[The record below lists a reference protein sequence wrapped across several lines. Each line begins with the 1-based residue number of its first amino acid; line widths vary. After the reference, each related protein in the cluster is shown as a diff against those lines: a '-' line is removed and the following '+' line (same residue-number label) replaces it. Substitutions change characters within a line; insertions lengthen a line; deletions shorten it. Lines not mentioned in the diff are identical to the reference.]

1 MREGLIL
8 STASLISTVANCGAA
23 PSNKRLNFIQ
33 AQVSYL
39 FAHSVSLFE
48 YVNALISTIKLG
60 RLSEG
65 WMEKMRYSI
74 GIHPRL
80 QLNVRIIFFFKTLNC
95 ANQTQGS
102 KQSKTSS
109 MFQQGLSQ
117 SLAWQW
123 HVRIG
128 CSPDETCGATRP
140 GRGAMKC
147 AKTYSCNLLYGG
159 AEIEHRISNKE
170 HRMSKGWILLF
181 AHSINYLYYEE
192 RRIQVSNIVNTSSY
206 EMREGLFLAQPL

>member
-1 MREGLIL
+1 
-8 STASLISTVANCGAA
+8 
-23 PSNKRLNFIQ
+23 
-33 AQVSYL
+33 
-39 FAHSVSLFE
+39 
-48 YVNALISTIKLG
+48 
-60 RLSEG
+60 
-65 WMEKMRYSI
+65 MRYSI

-181 AHSINYLYYEE
+181 AHSINYLCESIMKTKNSGIPNNQNLPACFSRASANLWPGSGFARIGCSPDETCGATRPE
-192 RRIQVSNIVNTSSY
+192 RGAMKCTRTYS
-206 EMREGLFLAQPL
+206 